1 MKEKSKNNSLNKK
14 LLKGSE
20 HYYSNK
26 AVFERREKSYNSQ
39 QNIKIKNKKLFG
51 KTLNFFKNKNKKPKE
66 DLIVPL
72 CKTMSSFYQ
81 PEQSYNILPLLD
93 YMEKNML
100 NKKKKKVQYKKDL
113 FCKTERN
120 YNEKNLFKTEITSLT
135 SKYNK
140 TNNIFDLNNL
150 SNDKEIIRKDSNV
163 NVLLL
168 IQSSRNE
175 TNKDK
180 NKTDNNKNLKLNIE
194 SYLNKKNKSYK
205 NYAYTQTT
213 RNKNFLNKDSDEYT
227 NYISTI
233 KHSKY
238 NNNISLKDYIN
249 KIHQEKIYIHTSKAK
264 TERLKRLQESNQS
277 QNDFYEDSIKSFIIA
292 KKLFENN
299 FVNKVADYARFI
311 SSTREREK
319 IKQSL
324 LRQEIIDYKKDI
336 DQIKAKINKIEIDK
350 KNIIKWIFLQ
360 IRMKE
365 KLLILPEYYKF
376 IIASSPNVKSSKRLL
391 LRGDAKIDSS
401 FKEKRK
407 LGRKQT
413 TKLDLNVIKILK
425 SKDSINNN
433 TANVKHDKNTINPEE
448 YKRILNY
455 KNNLIYKTPE
465 EFEDRLTGLEKGNLA
480 LLQYKDILNGQLFK
494 FKKELESQI
503 IERNRYE
510 MENQK
515 IGVWENELKIIK
527 KMADTN
533 SKLVSD
539 FKKNNINYLKKKEEK
554 KNELEGQVQ
563 LNVNNNQKNEKK
575 FSRKN
580 DSLFN
585 NIYSIFEKCH
595 TIGSHL
601 KYTAE
606 ILNQINRKINAK
618 EKEMLLM
625 LEFIEQ
631 TVDYL
636 IMSIK
641 KKSQNSEIKQFIK
654 KMKSDIEKDHKLE
667 KAKIQ
672 MMIDIKKITSL
683 EEKVNK
689 RYNKVYFLPKRRISV
704 IEFKVKNK
712 EKEQNRKL
720 SRKLN
725 IKDFIYD
732 EESSKEV

>member
-213 RNKNFLNKDSDEYT
+213 RNKNFLDKDSDEYT

-249 KIHQEKIYIHTSKAK
+249 KIHQEKIYIHTSKA
-264 TERLKRLQESNQS
+264 
-277 QNDFYEDSIKSFIIA
+277 
-292 KKLFENN
+292 
-299 FVNKVADYARFI
+299 
-311 SSTREREK
+311 
-319 IKQSL
+319 
-324 LRQEIIDYKKDI
+324 
-336 DQIKAKINKIEIDK
+336 
-350 KNIIKWIFLQ
+350 
-360 IRMKE
+360 
-365 KLLILPEYYKF
+365 
-376 IIASSPNVKSSKRLL
+376 
-391 LRGDAKIDSS
+391 
-401 FKEKRK
+401 
-407 LGRKQT
+407 
-413 TKLDLNVIKILK
+413 
-425 SKDSINNN
+425 
-433 TANVKHDKNTINPEE
+433 
-448 YKRILNY
+448 
-455 KNNLIYKTPE
+455 
-465 EFEDRLTGLEKGNLA
+465 
-480 LLQYKDILNGQLFK
+480 
-494 FKKELESQI
+494 
-503 IERNRYE
+503 
-510 MENQK
+510 
-515 IGVWENELKIIK
+515 
-527 KMADTN
+527 
-533 SKLVSD
+533 
-539 FKKNNINYLKKKEEK
+539 
-554 KNELEGQVQ
+554 
-563 LNVNNNQKNEKK
+563 
-575 FSRKN
+575 
-580 DSLFN
+580 
-585 NIYSIFEKCH
+585 
-595 TIGSHL
+595 
-601 KYTAE
+601 
-606 ILNQINRKINAK
+606 
-618 EKEMLLM
+618 
-625 LEFIEQ
+625 
-631 TVDYL
+631 
-636 IMSIK
+636 
-641 KKSQNSEIKQFIK
+641 
-654 KMKSDIEKDHKLE
+654 
-667 KAKIQ
+667 
-672 MMIDIKKITSL
+672 
-683 EEKVNK
+683 
-689 RYNKVYFLPKRRISV
+689 
-704 IEFKVKNK
+704 
-712 EKEQNRKL
+712 
-720 SRKLN
+720 
-725 IKDFIYD
+725 
-732 EESSKEV
+732 

>member
-1 MKEKSKNNSLNKK
+1 MKEKYKNISLNKK
-14 LLKGSE
+14 LLKDSE
-20 HYYSNK
+20 HKYSNK
-26 AVFERREKSYNSQ
+26 AVFERREKNYNSE
-39 QNIKIKNKKLFG
+39 QNIKRKNKKIFH
-51 KTLNFFKNKNKKPKE
+51 KTLKFFRNKNKKEKV
-66 DLIVPL
+66 DLIIPL

-81 PEQSYNILPLLD
+81 PEQSYNIFPLLD
-93 YMEKNML
+93 FMEKNIM
-100 NKKKKKVQYKKDL
+100 NKKKKKVQYGKNII
-113 FCKTERN
+113 CKTERN
-120 YNEKNLFKTEITSLT
+120 NNDKDLFKTEITSLT
-135 SKYNK
+135 TKNNK
-140 TNNIFDLNNL
+140 TNNKFELNNKT
-150 SNDKEIIRKDSNV
+150 NENEDIKKYPNV
-163 NVLLL
+163 TTLLL
-168 IQSSRNE
+168 IQSSRNQ
-175 TNKDK
+175 D
-180 NKTDNNKNLKLNIE
+180 NKNNPDYKNGLKLNIE
-194 SYLNKKNKSYK
+194 SYLNKAKTNYK
-205 NYAYTQTT
+205 NYAHTS
-213 RNKNFLNKDSDEYT
+213 RNKPILNKNTEEFA
-227 NYISTI
+227 NYISDI
-233 KHSKY
+233 K
-238 NNNISLKDYIN
+238 ISRYKSSFSVKDYLN
-249 KIHQEKIYIHTSKAK
+249 KIQQEKIYIHTSEAK
-264 TERLKRLQESNQS
+264 TERLKRLQEASQS
-277 QNDFYEDSIKSFIIA
+277 QNEFYQDSIKSLIIS
-292 KKLFENN
+292 KKLLESN
-299 FVNKVADYARFI
+299 FANKVSDYAKFI
-311 SSTREREK
+311 STKREREK

-324 LRQEIIDYKKDI
+324 LRQEILDYRKDI

-360 IRMKE
+360 IQMKE
-365 KLLILPEYYKF
+365 KKLILPQYYKF
-376 IIASSPNVKSSKRLL
+376 IIASAPTNKSSKKLI
-391 LRGDAKIDSS
+391 LRSDAKMDSSS
-401 FKEKRK
+401 FKDKRK
-407 LGRKQT
+407 LIRKPT
-413 TKLDLNVIKILK
+413 IRNKEIITIKNIK
-425 SKDSINNN
+425 QKDSLNGNYEKRSI
-433 TANVKHDKNTINPEE
+433 KPEE

-480 LLQYKDILNGQLFK
+480 LLQYKDILNGQLFR
-494 FKKELESQI
+494 FKRELELLMN
-503 IERNRYE
+503 ERNKYE
-510 MENQK
+510 IENQK
-515 IGVWENELKIIK
+515 IGGWENEFEIIK
-527 KMADTN
+527 KMADENT
-533 SKLVSD
+533 KFIRD
-539 FKKNNINYLKKKEEK
+539 FKKNNINYLRKNEEK

-585 NIYSIFEKCH
+585 NIYSIFDKCH

-641 KKSQNSEIKQFIK
+641 KKSQNSEIKQLIK

-725 IKDFIYD
+725 IKDFLYD

>member
-14 LLKGSE
+14 LIKGSE

-299 FVNKVADYARFI
+299 FVNKVGDYARFI

-413 TKLDLNVIKILK
+413 
-425 SKDSINNN
+425 
-433 TANVKHDKNTINPEE
+433 
-448 YKRILNY
+448 YY
-455 KNNLIYKTPE
+455 
-465 EFEDRLTGLEKGNLA
+465 
-480 LLQYKDILNGQLFK
+480 
-494 FKKELESQI
+494 
-503 IERNRYE
+503 
-510 MENQK
+510 
-515 IGVWENELKIIK
+515 
-527 KMADTN
+527 
-533 SKLVSD
+533 
-539 FKKNNINYLKKKEEK
+539 
-554 KNELEGQVQ
+554 
-563 LNVNNNQKNEKK
+563 
-575 FSRKN
+575 
-580 DSLFN
+580 FN
-585 NIYSIFEKCH
+585 NF
-595 TIGSHL
+595 
-601 KYTAE
+601 
-606 ILNQINRKINAK
+606 N
-618 EKEMLLM
+618 
-625 LEFIEQ
+625 
-631 TVDYL
+631 
-636 IMSIK
+636 
-641 KKSQNSEIKQFIK
+641 
-654 KMKSDIEKDHKLE
+654 
-667 KAKIQ
+667 
-672 MMIDIKKITSL
+672 
-683 EEKVNK
+683 
-689 RYNKVYFLPKRRISV
+689 
-704 IEFKVKNK
+704 
-712 EKEQNRKL
+712 
-720 SRKLN
+720 
-725 IKDFIYD
+725 
-732 EESSKEV
+732 